1 MVYYYLQWKCEFYIP
16 VRLDDYVV
24 SRQEG
29 EYAWWNNMDRIPC
42 VRRMI
47 LCSFEAKISWI
58 FCSLNWKSRTCE
70 CSGAVYMVWLFV
82 FSVSGLILAMIFSSS
97 RSSEFKLEFIVDS
110 DWSESFG
117 SSSDDCSSTT
127 GSTIGCGVGV
137 FLLFAG
143 CGFADCNFFG
153 DGLGETNFRDLA
165 RGFRPLLDGSF
176 LVILRVLVRLAIG
189 DCSVDLPCDSAVT
202 TCDFNIKN
210 DILE

>member
-1 MVYYYLQWKCEFYIP
+1 
-16 VRLDDYVV
+16 
-24 SRQEG
+24 
-29 EYAWWNNMDRIPC
+29 
-42 VRRMI
+42 
-47 LCSFEAKISWI
+47 
-58 FCSLNWKSRTCE
+58 
-70 CSGAVYMVWLFV
+70 MVWLFV

-97 RSSEFKLEFIVDS
+97 RSSEFKLEFMVDS

-202 TCDFNIKN
+202 TS
-210 DILE
+210 ILPLLPTFEATWSRTRFDVELLLELAFDERDEVDAFLTLKIIFTNYSELICSTR

>member
-1 MVYYYLQWKCEFYIP
+1 
-16 VRLDDYVV
+16 
-24 SRQEG
+24 
-29 EYAWWNNMDRIPC
+29 
-42 VRRMI
+42 
-47 LCSFEAKISWI
+47 
-58 FCSLNWKSRTCE
+58 
-70 CSGAVYMVWLFV
+70 MVWLFV
-82 FSVSGLILAMIFSSS
+82 FSVSGLILAMILSSSS
-97 RSSEFKLEFIVDS
+97 RSSEFKLEFMVDS

-202 TCDFNIKN
+202 TCNFNIKKGYFRIFSYLN
-210 DILE
+210 SSFTSNIWSYMKSDTLWCWAASRAGIRWARRGWRFSDTKNYILRNSVLFGIYLL

>member
-1 MVYYYLQWKCEFYIP
+1 
-16 VRLDDYVV
+16 
-24 SRQEG
+24 
-29 EYAWWNNMDRIPC
+29 
-42 VRRMI
+42 
-47 LCSFEAKISWI
+47 
-58 FCSLNWKSRTCE
+58 
-70 CSGAVYMVWLFV
+70 MVWLFV

-97 RSSEFKLEFIVDS
+97 RSSEFKLEFMVDS

-202 TCDFNIKN
+202 TCNSNIKK
-210 DILE
+210 DILEYFLTSILPLLPTFEATWSRTRFDVELLLELAFDERDEVDAFLTLKIIFTNYSELICSTR

>member
-1 MVYYYLQWKCEFYIP
+1 
-16 VRLDDYVV
+16 
-24 SRQEG
+24 
-29 EYAWWNNMDRIPC
+29 
-42 VRRMI
+42 
-47 LCSFEAKISWI
+47 
-58 FCSLNWKSRTCE
+58 
-70 CSGAVYMVWLFV
+70 MVWLFV

-202 TCDFNIKN
+202 TCNSNIKTV
-210 DILE
+210 ILEYFITSILPLLPTFEATWSRTRFDVELLLELAFDERDEVDAFLTLKIIFLRNSVLFGMYLLYTTFFKLSTGEN